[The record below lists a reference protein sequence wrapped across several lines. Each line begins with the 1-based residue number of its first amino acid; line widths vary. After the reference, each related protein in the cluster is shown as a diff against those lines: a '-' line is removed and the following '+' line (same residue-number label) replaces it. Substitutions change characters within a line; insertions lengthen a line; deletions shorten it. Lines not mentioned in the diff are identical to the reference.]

1 MKEIKIDELK
11 KIQVDI
17 LSNIDSFC
25 KKNNIKYWLDYGTL
39 LGAVRHSGYIPWD
52 DDIDI
57 GMMREDYDKFLKEYN
72 NYSKKYQVLS
82 CEYDKDYLFPFAKVI
97 DTNTILYEPDEDG
110 IKIGVYVDIFV
121 HDNASDIDKNNTDNY
136 KKRDFYNKLRIA
148 QIFPNM
154 YDKTS
159 MKKKILRFFINTYL
173 KFFPKNYYTRKIAE
187 NSQRF
192 SKEKTKRIADF
203 IAPYELVVDKKLFK
217 DLIDVTFEKK
227 KYPAPIGYDEYL
239 KIIYK
244 DYMKLP
250 PKEKR
255 VSNHQFK
262 AYYKENDK

>member
-1 MKEIKIDELK
+1 MKEIKLEELK
-11 KIQVDI
+11 KIQIDI
-17 LSNIDSFC
+17 LNDIDSFC

-39 LGAVRHSGYIPWD
+39 LGAIRHSGYIPWD

-57 GMMREDYDKFLKEYN
+57 GMMREDYNKFLKEYN
-72 NYSKKYQVLS
+72 KHTNKYQILA
-82 CEYDKDYLFPFAKVI
+82 CENAKDYLFPFAKVI

-121 HDNASDIDKNNTDNY
+121 HDNASDNDQDNINNY

-159 MKKKILRFFINTYL
+159 TKKKILRFFINTYL
-173 KFFPKNYYTRKIAE
+173 KFFPKNYYTKKIIN

-192 SKEKTKRIADF
+192 NKEKTKKIADF
-203 IAPYELVVDKKLFK
+203 IAPYEAVVDKKLFK
-217 DLIDVTFEKK
+217 DFINVSFEKK
-227 KYPAPIGYDEYL
+227 KYPVPVGYDEYL
-239 KIIYK
+239 KAIYN
-244 DYMKLP
+244 DYMTLP

-255 VSNHQFK
+255 VSNHQYT
-262 AYYKENDK
+262 AYYKEDDK